1 MIDRA
6 CMNGP
11 FRTTTERFGSGE
23 RFVMV
28 LDGEGMPFDWPTV
41 YAAVSLRGRGLMLST
56 MRKEMDAVCLLY
68 NWCAKRGINL
78 DHRIETL
85 ELLSLDEIEAM
96 RVAFRTDLRTERL
109 RANGDERDDLPEVVG
124 NGHWRNRLQAVTDY
138 LVWRLEDAIL
148 KLAVRDPRRVEARF
162 MSAKLHDWIVGKISV
177 HENDLLEGLSKEQR
191 EILVRAVSVGD
202 PTNPFL
208 PKNQVRNAAL
218 WLLYIDGGVRRSEAL
233 VVKTRHVRLG
243 GEEPGLTVHRSA
255 DDPEDPR
262 LNQPVAKTKARR
274 VRFTER
280 LYDAMDAYI
289 VGDRRN
295 YENARSSPFLFLS
308 QQGKPLSIGA
318 VNAMCVE
325 LRKVPGI
332 PADFATH
339 VNRRTWNDKFGE
351 AAKKLKLS
359 PEEEKAARN
368 HAMGWSRG
376 SEQGSRYARRRNREQ
391 ADAVIAKMIDDL
403 TGGQTG

>member
-1 MIDRA
+1 
-6 CMNGP
+6 MNGP
-11 FRTTTERFGSGE
+11 FRTTTVRFESGE

-28 LDGEGMPFDWPTV
+28 IDGEGMPFDWPTV

-68 NWCAKRGINL
+68 NWYAKRGINL

-85 ELLSLDEIEAM
+85 SLLSLDEIEAL
-96 RVAFRTDLRTERL
+96 RVAFRADLRTLRL
-109 RANGDERDDLPEVVG
+109 RANGDKRPDLPEFVG

-138 LVWRLEDAIL
+138 LAWRLEDAIL
-148 KLAVRDPRRVEARF
+148 KIDTRDPRRVEAWL
-162 MSAKLHDWIVGKISV
+162 MSAKLHGWIVGNISV
-177 HENDLLEGLSKEQR
+177 HENDLLEGLSKPER
-191 EILVRAVSVGD
+191 EILVRAITVGD

-208 PKNQVRNAAL
+208 PGNQVRNAAL

-233 VVKTRHVRLG
+233 GVKTRHVRLG
-243 GEEPGLTVHRSA
+243 GDSPGLTIHRSA

-262 LNQPVAKTKARR
+262 LNQPVTKTKARP

-280 LYDAMDAYI
+280 LYDAMDTYI
-289 VGDRRN
+289 VEDRRN

-351 AAKKLKLS
+351 AAEELGLS
-359 PEEEKAARN
+359 PEAEKAARN

-376 SEQGSRYARRRNREQ
+376 SEQGKRYARRRHREQ
-391 ADAVIAKMIDDL
+391 ADKVIAKMIDDL
-403 TGGQTG
+403 TGGKTG